1 MTTQNDTHSGAAP
14 DETWSGTPIRL
25 LIIDDETSF
34 LNAIAQRLQMRGFD
48 VTTASNGTTAI
59 EIARKHKFDLALLD
73 LKMPGMSGKQVLEV
87 LKQEHKF
94 IEVVILTGHGS
105 LDSAVECTKLGA
117 FGYLPKPYELDSLLD
132 TLKDAFT
139 ARMRKKFESDQ
150 DRMDE
155 IVNLATGESALGIL
169 RRLKEMDTTEK

>member
-1 MTTQNDTHSGAAP
+1 MSTQNDFPGDP
-14 DETWSGTPIRL
+14 VREETWSGTPIRL

-48 VTTASNGTTAI
+48 VTTASNGNTAI

-117 FGYLPKPYELDSLLD
+117 FGYLPKPYELENLLD

-139 ARMRKKFESDQ
+139 ARMRKKFEYDH
-150 DRMDE
+150 DRMEE
-155 IVNLATGESALGIL
+155 ILSLATGESALGIL
-169 RRLKEMDTTEK
+169 RRLKEMDTPEK